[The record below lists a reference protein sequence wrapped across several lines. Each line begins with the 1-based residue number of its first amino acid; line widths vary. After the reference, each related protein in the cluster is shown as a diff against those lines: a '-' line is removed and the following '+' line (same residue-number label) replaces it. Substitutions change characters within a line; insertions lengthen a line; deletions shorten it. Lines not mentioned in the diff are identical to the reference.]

1 MENFDLFDNDF
12 SAEAIKSEVEAETIE
27 VDYSLDRKE
36 IENSNLVRLEMNVI
50 EFPFFTKNK
59 KIKLNTKMK
68 YVFSKNKNRWLCVIP
83 QAGSKIPGEFEER
96 IFYALMQLYRNNNY
110 NDTVYFDYFT
120 LIKEMGVS
128 YSGSI
133 LRQVK
138 KGLDILAGTNYE
150 FNNCFYLNEMHGIKN
165 ENLKT
170 GIFSIRTIEFKNDRE
185 VPEECKKYFKNK
197 RIKELV
203 AVTFKGDFYKN
214 VVTKGFLRFDSK
226 MLLEMDDSVAR
237 TIFLMITKWR
247 NKELYIKR
255 YSKEIAGKIPLSFEK
270 GTMSHTI
277 KRIKKALDYLKDR
290 QLLSDYRFCKEGG
303 LPESYFD
310 IFFKREHN
318 FDFYTDNS
326 TFTGQELLLIEKMEA
341 TGNIAEAEIVKS
353 SDDKIEIENID
364 LKVINELISLLPDEE
379 KMKSGWESKFKEILL
394 NHSPERVKADIAY
407 TNINAK
413 ENYEAYLIKAISSGH
428 WGWESTTKKRG
439 RKKKVAEEQI
449 KLINSEEESEKLK
462 HEMIDKENRELDIFY
477 NSLDDFD
484 KGKIYMNALE
494 IMKEENQNT
503 AIEKLV
509 KSLFNTTYKYK
520 ALKKYRE
527 ELNK

>member
-1 MENFDLFDNDF
+1 MENFDLLDNDF
-12 SAEAIKSEVEAETIE
+12 SAEAIKSEVETETIE

-36 IENSNLVRLEMNVI
+36 VENSNLVRLEMNVI

-59 KIKLNTKMK
+59 KIKVNTKMK

-138 KGLDILAGTNYE
+138 KGLDILSGTNYE

-170 GIFSIRTIEFKNDRE
+170 GIFSIRTIEFKNERD

-214 VVTKGFLRFDSK
+214 IVTKGFLRCDSK

-247 NKELYIKR
+247 NKELYIRR

-270 GTMSHTI
+270 GTTSHTI
-277 KRIKKALDYLKDR
+277 KRIKKALDYLKNM
-290 QLLSDYRFCKEGG
+290 QLLSEYRYCKDEG
-303 LPESYFD
+303 LSNSYFD

-341 TGNIAEAEIVKS
+341 TGHIAEAEIVKNS
-353 SDDKIEIENID
+353 EETIEKKNID
-364 LKVINELISLLPDEE
+364 KKMIDELINSLPEEE
-379 KMKSGWESKFKEILL
+379 KIKASWESKFKEILL
-394 NHSPERVKADIAY
+394 EHSFERVKADVLY
-407 TNINAK
+407 TNLNAK
-413 ENYEAYLIKAISSGH
+413 ENYEAYLMKAISSGH
-428 WGWESTTKKRG
+428 WGWESTTKKMG
-439 RKKKVAEEQI
+439 RKKKVSEEQI
-449 KLINSEEESEKLK
+449 KLINSEEEKEKLK
-462 HEMIDKENRELDIFY
+462 HEKIDKENEELDIFY
-477 NSLDDFD
+477 NALDDFD
-484 KGKIYMNALE
+484 KGKIYMSALE

-503 AIEKLV
+503 TIDILV

-520 ALKKYRE
+520 ALKKYRD